1 MTDDY
6 GYSMAA
12 GVETILQ
19 LAKDDIQRRMA
30 DEDINASGRTS
41 KSFRVVTEGSHVM
54 LVMGGERTA
63 PLETLEIG
71 RPGGNVPG
79 GFVLTKTGT
88 VDVSNTFKAILIQW
102 AKEKGIPDFGWGRAT
117 MLGRRIA
124 KEGTL
129 RHSKPVDVY
138 SEAVIRAANEVLR
151 YAKAQVTD
159 LIHKELSNVI
169 IDYHYNGRK

>member
-6 GYSMAA
+6 VYSMAA
-12 GVETILQ
+12 GVDTILQ

-41 KSFRVVTEGSHVM
+41 KSFRVVKDGDHIL

-63 PLETLEIG
+63 PLETLEVG
-71 RPGGNVPG
+71 RPAGNVPG
-79 GFVLTKTGT
+79 GFVLTKAGT
-88 VDVSNTFKAILIQW
+88 VDVSNAFKAILIEW
-102 AKEKGIPDFGWGRAT
+102 AKDKGIPDFGWGRAT

-129 RHSKPVDVY
+129 RHSKPVEVY
-138 SEAVIRAANEVLR
+138 TEAVIRAANEVMR

-169 IDYHYNGRK
+169 IDYHYNGRQ

>member
-1 MTDDY
+1 MTTDTFDIL
-6 GYSMAA
+6 G
-12 GVETILQ
+12 ECQTILER
-19 LAKDDIQRRMA
+19 AKAAIQAQM
-30 DEDINASGRTS
+30 EYQGVNATGNTS

-54 LVMGGERTA
+54 LLMGGERTA

-79 GFVLTKTGT
+79 GFVLTKAGV

-102 AKEKGIPDFGWGRAT
+102 AKDKGIPDFGWGRAT

-129 RHSKPVDVY
+129 RHSKPVEVY